1 MNQEVRELVTPKV
14 EVFQTRI
21 FLLQMV
27 LKGPPRYTKGV
38 ATLFRPRKGDLCL
51 TGVGRRG
58 GGRCFDFLQDF
69 ISEFNVNRVF

>member
-1 MNQEVRELVTPKV
+1 MNREVRELVTPRV
-14 EVFQTRI
+14 EVLQTRI

-27 LKGPPRYTKGV
+27 LKGPPEYTKGR
-38 ATLFRPRKGDLCL
+38 APLFRAWKGDLCL

-69 ISEFNVNRVF
+69 ISEFSVNSV